1 VSEAETKAGTEAR
14 TNAETEAAT
23 EARTDAGTQADT
35 EARSNARTDAE
46 TEAETEARADAGS
59 DARTARPVV
68 HRFDEI
74 AASLAGAVAIRSRD
88 HVWTYAE
95 LAETSRRIATTLT
108 GLTGS
113 SGSSGSSGN
122 SGSSGSSALTA
133 PGARVGFVCDPSAPA
148 IATILAILRAGL
160 VWCPIDPHQPR
171 ARIDERLR
179 DLAPQIIVYGVADP
193 ALADHLARSG
203 ARSLDQLLAADP
215 APIPATGDLPRD
227 APLAPNLSA
236 HTDRSQIA
244 YVLYTSGS
252 TGRPKG
258 VVQSQR
264 NLLFHAQTYARSL
277 ALTPGDRLALL
288 TSLAVDAGIMDIF
301 GALLTGASLALWNV
315 AHHGVDRL
323 AAWVTDE
330 AITVVHATPT
340 LFRYWLGALAPAAR
354 LPSVRRVVL
363 GGEPARYEDLAVFR
377 RVFGD
382 HAVLINGLGPTESTL
397 ALQASFAA
405 HDLPPAGDGRLP
417 VGRPV
422 ADTEVFLL
430 GPDGQ
435 PADHEGEL
443 AIRSDHLALGYWG
456 DPDATRAV
464 FLPPP
469 VDNTPDTRNPPDT
482 RRTWRSGDRLRRL
495 PDGSY
500 TWLGR
505 TDARHKLRGVAID
518 LDELEA
524 HLRAQGG
531 VREAAAII
539 ANDALIAFVTTDA
552 GVAVDGAAVDGAAV
566 DGAGLIAR
574 LRDVLPAAMIPAAI
588 HVLDALP
595 KTTSGKL
602 ARTALA
608 GRATASTT
616 ERWVAG
622 AFAELLGADDIH
634 ADTSFF
640 ELGGHSLAAMSLLA
654 RARDA
659 FDADLTQADIFE
671 APTVAALAARIDG
684 ARRAPLPAIQALP
697 RRDVGP
703 VSCAQER
710 LLFYDRLAP
719 GSPTYHVPA
728 AMWLRG
734 AVDAAA
740 LQAAL
745 GDVVRR
751 HTALRAT
758 FAIEAS
764 DGRLVQRV
772 VDDLPVALEVTP
784 VPGAHASAPVAHASA
799 PDARC
804 SAINQ
809 ARAFASRPFD
819 LARGPLLRAAL
830 FSVTDD
836 EHLLILVVHHIAADG
851 HAMRQLCREWS
862 VAYAARRQGHADPT
876 TPPPF
881 QYLDYA
887 AWQHRVLASD
897 ALAAARAWWQQRVAA
912 AAILELPLD
921 RPRPPVPS
929 RGGKAIPFTLP
940 VELVARL
947 RALAHETGTS
957 LYMICLAAFGLFL
970 GRHADQDDISI
981 GSPVTA
987 RPSAALEHVIGTF
1000 VNTIVMRL
1008 DLSGAPTVRELLA
1021 RARRVTLDAL
1031 ARADVPFEQVVAG
1044 VTGPRDPSREPLF
1057 QTMLIVHQGP
1067 GAHLDLDGVTA
1078 DPVELHLDVAMCDL
1092 SLTVRDAGSVDAW
1105 FEYATDLFDDATVQR
1120 FIDRLVFLLGELAAA
1135 PDRLTSELEIVP
1147 PAERLAILGLA
1158 PSASTPPAASTSASS
1173 AANTSAN
1180 PAASASPAASPSV
1193 SPDRLVT
1200 ITEQILARAA
1210 ISPLA
1215 TAVTFEGAVL
1225 TYRELLERSAALA
1238 QTLAHHGILPGAP
1251 VPVLVERS
1259 LDLVPAL
1266 LGVLL
1271 AGAWFVPLDPGW
1283 PDARVRAALDLL
1295 RPAAVVAPHAVHDV
1309 PAAWF
1314 SSDTPGAIPLPGAA
1328 PLQSAQTTP
1337 TLPLVARSPDAPVYG
1352 FFTSG
1357 STGRP
1362 KLAVV
1367 AHHGLANRFAWM
1379 DTVFGTTP
1387 VTLQTTP
1394 HAFDSAVWQLLWP
1407 LCSGGHAVVPT
1418 DAAALS
1424 AEALTQLIERHGVT
1438 IIDFVPSVLD
1448 ALLPSFPRDPALPG
1462 KLATLHHVILGG
1474 EALHAS
1480 SVRAL
1485 RGLLPGVRVF
1495 NLYGPTEATI
1505 GCIAAEVTGSE
1516 DVIPIG
1522 HPITNVRAAVLDHAR
1537 RLVPIGVPG
1546 ELYLGGACV
1555 GLGYFGDP
1563 DATRNAF
1570 LALPSID
1577 PPIDSSLGPSLGPSL
1592 VSSLDPS
1599 LSPSLDSSSTPSIA
1613 LSTSPS
1619 IAPRHNPRW
1628 YRTGDL
1634 VRQRADGSFVFL
1646 GRIDDQIKLR
1656 GLRIEPGEIEAV
1668 LRQHASVQE
1677 AAVALRSGRRGPEL
1691 WAWVV
1696 PDPPPDDV
1704 RHFLHERLPI
1714 GLVPARFIGCA
1725 HLPHLGS
1732 GKIDRRH
1739 LPDPGDQIEQVPE
1752 RAPHDAPAQTTHSA
1766 PERAPHDDLERT
1778 VAEAWKRAL
1787 GLEHI
1792 DPRINFFDAG
1802 GNSLLAMTVQRHL
1815 QDALHCP
1822 ISLVTLFRYPTV
1834 GELAS
1839 ALRQAPDPDSD
1850 RETFDRER
1858 RAATAR
1864 RSQLRTRSGDA

>member
-1 VSEAETKAGTEAR
+1 MSKAGREEGTETGAETGAEAGAEAGAETGTEAR
-14 TNAETEAAT
+14 I
-23 EARTDAGTQADT
+23 
-35 EARSNARTDAE
+35 
-46 TEAETEARADAGS
+46 
-59 DARTARPVV
+59 ARPVV
-68 HRFDEI
+68 HQFDEI
-74 AASLAGAVAIRSRD
+74 AASLAGAVAIRSPD
-88 HVWTYAE
+88 HAWTYAE
-95 LAETSRRIATTLT
+95 LAEASRRIAT
-108 GLTGS
+108 
-113 SGSSGSSGN
+113 
-122 SGSSGSSALTA
+122 ALTA
-133 PGARVGFVCDPSAPA
+133 LAAPGSRVAFVCDPSAPA
-148 IATILAILRAGL
+148 IAAILAILRAGL

-179 DLAPQIIVYGVADP
+179 NLTPQVIVYGVADP

-215 APIPATGDLPRD
+215 APTPATDALPRD
-227 APLAPNLSA
+227 APLAPSLGA
-236 HTDRSQIA
+236 HTDPSQIA

-301 GALLTGASLALWNV
+301 GALLTGASLAVWNV
-315 AHHGVDRL
+315 ARHGVDRL
-323 AAWVTDE
+323 AAWVTGE

-340 LFRYWLGALAPAAR
+340 LFRYWLGALVPAAR

-405 HDLPPAGDGRLP
+405 QDPAPTDDGRLP

-422 ADTEVFLL
+422 TDTEVILL

-443 AIRSDHLALGYWG
+443 AIRSDHLALGYWA

-464 FLPPP
+464 FRPAP
-469 VDNTPDTRNPPDT
+469 VDDNRNTRDARHPQHTRDT

-524 HLRAQGG
+524 QLRAQSG

-539 ANDALIAFVTTDA
+539 ANDALFAFVTSGA
-552 GVAVDGAAVDGAAV
+552 GVTIDGAD
-566 DGAGLIAR
+566 LLAR
-574 LRDVLPAAMIPAAI
+574 LRDLLPAAMIPAAI

-602 ARTALA
+602 ARAALT

-622 AFAELLGADDIH
+622 AFAELLGAGDVH

-640 ELGGHSLAAMSLLA
+640 AIGGHSLAAMSLLA

-671 APTVAALAARIDG
+671 APTVAALATRIDG

-734 AVDAAA
+734 SVDAPA

-745 GDVVRR
+745 ADVVRR

-758 FAIEAS
+758 FAIEDG
-764 DGRLVQRV
+764 DGRLVQHIL
-772 VDDLPVALEVTP
+772 DDVP
-784 VPGAHASAPVAHASA
+784 VPLELAPLPGPPAAA
-799 PDARC
+799 PDVRAA
-804 SAINQ
+804 AIDQ
-809 ARAFASRPFD
+809 ARAFAARHFD

-830 FSVTDD
+830 FSAAD

-862 VAYAARRQGHADPT
+862 AAYAAKRQGRADPT
-876 TPPPF
+876 PPPPF

-887 AWQHRVLASD
+887 AWQHRVLASE
-897 ALAAARAWWQQRVAA
+897 ALAAALAWWQQRLAA
-912 AAILELPLD
+912 APLLELPLD

-929 RGGKAIPFTLP
+929 RRGKTTSFTLP

-957 LYMICLAAFGLFL
+957 LYMICLAAFGLLL
-970 GRHADQDDISI
+970 GRHASGDDISI

-987 RPSAALEHVIGTF
+987 RPSAALEHVLGTF
-1000 VNTIVMRL
+1000 VNTVVMRL
-1008 DLSGAPTVRELLA
+1008 DLSGNPTVRELLA

-1067 GAHLDLDGVTA
+1067 AAHLALDGVTVE
-1078 DPVELHLDVAMCDL
+1078 PFELHLDVAMCDL
-1092 SLTVRDAGSVDAW
+1092 SLTVRDAGPVDAW
-1105 FEYATDLFDDATVQR
+1105 FEYATDLFDDATVLR
-1120 FIDRLVFLLGELAAA
+1120 FTDRLLWLLGELAAA
-1135 PDRLTSELEIVP
+1135 PDRLTSDLEIVP
-1147 PAERLAILGLA
+1147 PAERLAILGPQA
-1158 PSASTPPAASTSASS
+1158 SATVSPASS
-1173 AANTSAN
+1173 ASAT
-1180 PAASASPAASPSV
+1180 PV
-1193 SPDRLVT
+1193 RLT
-1200 ITEQILARAA
+1200 PITEQILARAA
-1210 ISPLA
+1210 SSPHA
-1215 TAVTFEGAVL
+1215 IAITFEDAAL
-1225 TYRELLERSAALA
+1225 TYRELVERSATLARALA
-1238 QTLAHHGILPGAP
+1238 GHGVAPGAP

-1283 PDARVRAALDLL
+1283 PDARIRAALDLL
-1295 RPAAVVAPHAVHDV
+1295 RPAAVVAPRAVHDV
-1309 PAAWF
+1309 TIAWF
-1314 SSDTPGAIPLPGAA
+1314 SNGSPGAIPLLPGAVSL
-1328 PLQSAQTTP
+1328 PDKQTIP
-1337 TLPLVARSPDAPVYG
+1337 ASLLVARSPDDPVYG

-1379 DTVFGTTP
+1379 DTVFGTAS

-1418 DAAALS
+1418 DSAALS
-1424 AEALTQLIERHGVT
+1424 ADALTQLIERHGVT

-1448 ALLPSFPRDPALPG
+1448 ALLPSFPRDPALPR
-1462 KLATLHHVILGG
+1462 KLATLRHVILGG

-1485 RGLLPGVRVF
+1485 RGLLPDVRVF

-1522 HPITNVRAAVLDHAR
+1522 HPITNVRAAVLDPAR

-1563 DATRNAF
+1563 EATRNAF

-1577 PPIDSSLGPSLGPSL
+1577 PSIN
-1592 VSSLDPS
+1592 
-1599 LSPSLDSSSTPSIA
+1599 PSIDPQH
-1613 LSTSPS
+1613 TP
-1619 IAPRHNPRW
+1619 HW

-1634 VRQRADGSFVFL
+1634 VRQRPDGSLVFL
-1646 GRIDDQIKLR
+1646 GRLDDQIKLR

-1668 LRQHASVQE
+1668 LRQHSAVQE

-1696 PDPPPDDV
+1696 SSPLPNDL

-1714 GLVPARFIGCA
+1714 GLVPARFIGCP
-1725 HLPHLGS
+1725 HLPRLGS

-1739 LPDPGDQIEQVPE
+1739 LPDPADPVEQPPA
-1752 RAPHDAPAQTTHSA
+1752 RPLHAAPAGS
-1766 PERAPHDDLERT
+1766 PHDDIERT

-1815 QDALHCP
+1815 QDTLHRP

-1834 GELAS
+1834 AELAS

-1850 RETFDRER
+1850 PDPETVDRER
-1858 RAATAR
+1858 RAATAH
-1864 RSQLRTRSGDA
+1864 RSQLRTRPQDA